1 VKDVRHAEA
10 HINRAIAFF
19 GDRSIK
25 ENQYAELDD
34 FLTSLPEDISSKTKH
49 NIFTTLHTFW
59 IWVYNREKKRG
70 FVMPDWPETKFT
82 LGWRQIV
89 DKETQAA
96 IIDEVKRISYH
107 RNPRTWFAI
116 FVLASYPKVRPGEL
130 IQVNEKDVNRTTG
143 EMWIR
148 HTKEGK
154 EKRIYLLEED
164 LAFVNSLPVGLPDLP
179 FFRHEK
185 MKGISQEYCMK
196 ALGRFGKDYLYQ
208 TWKAACK
215 NLGIEGVDLYGGT
228 KHSTVTAAREIM
240 TPEEIRRYVTE
251 HQTNVAF
258 DRYLQVDAQ
267 KQREASTKIRAS
279 LHTSYI
285 HENEGDTRAK
295 ILKFRN

>member
-1 VKDVRHAEA
+1 MKGSLKFYAGRGWVVQYYDPQEKKRIFKTFKQQDDAEYFKAHLNVSRKEGKLDARDYAKDNPLGFRTQAERWLAYRKSKVKDLRHAEA

-19 GDRSIK
+19 GGRSIK
-25 ENQYAELDD
+25 EIQYAELDD
-34 FLTSLPEDISSKTKH
+34 FLTSLREDLSSKTKH

-59 IWVYNREKKRG
+59 TWVYNREKKRG

-116 FVLASYPKVRPGEL
+116 FLLASYPKVRPGEL
-130 IQVNEKDVNRTTG
+130 IQVNEKDVNRITG

-179 FFRHEK
+179 FFRHER
-185 MKGISQEYCMK
+185 MKGIPGVPYEDIGPLREGLPLSDLEGSLQEP
-196 ALGRFGKDYLYQ
+196 GDQ
-208 TWKAACK
+208 
-215 NLGIEGVDLYGGT
+215 
-228 KHSTVTAAREIM
+228 
-240 TPEEIRRYVTE
+240 RR
-251 HQTNVAF
+251 
-258 DRYLQVDAQ
+258 
-267 KQREASTKIRAS
+267 
-279 LHTSYI
+279 
-285 HENEGDTRAK
+285 
-295 ILKFRN
+295 